1 MEANHY
7 LNEHL
12 VNAKGQTANHQDIL
26 NENTQATWHY
36 DLERGEPIIPY
47 MGMADWSQGRG
58 FCIIQYLKLA
68 NLINILAKGLL
79 ITKWCYIRHVGG
91 RFHVLVEG
99 L

>member
-47 MGMADWSQGRG
+47 MGMAD
-58 FCIIQYLKLA
+58 
-68 NLINILAKGLL
+68 
-79 ITKWCYIRHVGG
+79 
-91 RFHVLVEG
+91 
-99 L
+99 